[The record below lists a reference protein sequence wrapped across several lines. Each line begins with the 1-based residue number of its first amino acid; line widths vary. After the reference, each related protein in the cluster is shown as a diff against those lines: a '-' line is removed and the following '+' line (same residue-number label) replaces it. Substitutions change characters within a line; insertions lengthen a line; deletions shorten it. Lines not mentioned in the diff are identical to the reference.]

1 MTNYS
6 DILDRSKEMIADFLE
21 RLETVVKENPSIKT
35 VFFHNFGRFD
45 GILLLNHLTSSKGFM
60 YTIRPL
66 VRNRKLYEIAVFKGK
81 TKLYSMRDSMRHLG
95 GSLDKLA
102 KDLCPELGKKDP
114 IDFAKLHEGN
124 LKEHQ
129 DEVLIYMRQD
139 IILLGG
145 VVLKA
150 QDLYYELFK
159 MDLTTRL
166 TVSSLALERFRQEF
180 GRSAFQIETKRPSFD
195 EAITEATQMRTNLR
209 AKTYSIMI

>member
-45 GILLLNHLTSSKGFM
+45 GILLRHHLTSSKGFM

-150 QDLYYELFK
+150 QDLYYELFQI
-159 MDLTTRL
+159 DLTTRL
-166 TVSSLALERFRQEF
+166 TVSSLALEIFRQEF